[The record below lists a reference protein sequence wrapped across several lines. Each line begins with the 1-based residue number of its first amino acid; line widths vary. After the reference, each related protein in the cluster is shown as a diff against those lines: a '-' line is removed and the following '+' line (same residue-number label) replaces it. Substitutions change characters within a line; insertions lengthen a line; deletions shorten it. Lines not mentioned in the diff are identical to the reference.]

1 MKFMLLTKK
10 KSFCIEDAVIKREVT
25 DEGICLVRINLRYP
39 ELVCG
44 KKDCMQL
51 FAKDLYKN
59 IAVSFEGYAANEL
72 MKKAKEAYCANPEEF
87 VPFSA
92 LMKYEITRLDEKYLS
107 VITDLS
113 VCDGVNPPNTER
125 KTQVWERNFGTKC
138 KAHYFMPKKELL
150 KGLSSLLSREELKKL
165 DLELFVLR
173 DEDMEFFLREDGKYR
188 SVRLMLQKN
197 D

>member
-39 ELVCG
+39 QISCG

-51 FAKDLYKN
+51 FAKELYKN
-59 IAVSFEGYAANEL
+59 IAESFETYAANEL
-72 MKKAKEAYCANPEEF
+72 SKKAKEAYVANPDGF
-87 VPFSA
+87 LPFSA
-92 LMKYEITRLDEKYLS
+92 LMKYEITRLDEKFLS
-107 VITDLS
+107 VITDIS
-113 VCDGVNPPNTER
+113 VCDGINPPSIER
-125 KTQVWERNFGTKC
+125 KTQVWERSFGTKC

-150 KGLSSLLSREELKKL
+150 KGLSSLLSKDELKRL

-173 DEDMEFFLREDGKYR
+173 DENLEFFLREDGKYR
-188 SVRLMLQKN
+188 SVSLTMQKIN
-197 D
+197 